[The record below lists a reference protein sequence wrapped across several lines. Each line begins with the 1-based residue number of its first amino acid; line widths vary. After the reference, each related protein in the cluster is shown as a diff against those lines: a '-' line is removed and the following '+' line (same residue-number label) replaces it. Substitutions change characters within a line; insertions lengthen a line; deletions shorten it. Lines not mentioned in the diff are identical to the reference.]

1 MRRDCGFTLIEL
13 LATLAVAAVLTAV
26 AIPNIKELVRKNR
39 AQAATTE
46 LYTALNF
53 ARNAALTR
61 NSYVALCKSAD
72 GQQCD
77 HSLPDWNSGWL
88 IFDNL
93 NRDGAVTVDTGEPLL
108 QVRGPNARQGHIIS
122 NRASFTFRPVNLRSV
137 NGTFRY
143 CSAGSRYDR
152 ALIISVQG
160 RVRISDTPDTDTTL
174 RC

>member
-1 MRRDCGFTLIEL
+1 MCRDCGFTLIEL
-13 LATLAVAAVLTAV
+13 LATLAVAAVLTTV
-26 AIPNIKELVRKNR
+26 AIPNITDLVRKNR
-39 AQAATTE
+39 ALAATTE

-93 NRDGAVTVDTGEPLL
+93 NRDAAVHVDASEPVL
-108 QVRGPNARQGHIIS
+108 QVRRPNARQGRIIS
-122 NRASFTFRPVNLRSV
+122 NRTSFTFRPVNLRSV

-143 CSAGSRYDR
+143 CSASGRYDR
-152 ALIISVQG
+152 ALIVSVRG
-160 RVRISDTPDTDTTL
+160 RVRISDKPDTDTTL